1 VRQHTVQAK
10 YLIYREYQA
19 VKSHPLSGVDPSVF
33 QVVQG
38 VKIRFSL
45 IF

>member
-19 VKSHPLSGVDPSVF
+19 VKSHPLSGVDSSVF

-38 VKIRFSL
+38 LKIRFSL
-45 IF
+45 MF